1 MIKIEITIPDN
12 VDHEGML
19 QAYMQ
24 SLGFYRKAQ
33 VDPRLFSKSHSD
45 QNQFDPAPPTPDAE
59 VIADMKAMEQIDE
72 LRAAYEE
79 AAKETTPPPAKRGRR
94 SKAQIEADAA
104 AEAVRV
110 MEEAA
115 KAEQKV
121 EERQISTTPEERQ
134 QDDADEKAE
143 TGDAISVDTVRGLA
157 GAYVDAFGLAAANE
171 DGDGIIAAALGPVP
185 DGMVDT
191 KGVPVTKWRL
201 SVIPT
206 DEDSLRKLVHAW
218 TEALDTNPYNRSAV

>member
-1 MIKIEITIPDN
+1 MSIKIEITIPDN
-12 VDHEGML
+12 VDLEAML
-19 QAYMQ
+19 QDHMR
-24 SLGFYRKAQ
+24 SLGFFRRQKQA
-33 VDPRLFSKSHSD
+33 
-45 QNQFDPAPPTPDAE
+45 APTPDAEVIADMKTASEIAE

-72 LRAAYEE
+72 LRAADER
-79 AAKETTPPPAKRGRR
+79 KEVYVHPMPTPAKRGRR
-94 SKAQIEADAA
+94 SRAQIEADAA

-115 KAEQKV
+115 KAEEKV

-134 QDDADEKAE
+134 QDAADEKAE
-143 TGDAISVDTVRGLA
+143 TGDAISVDTVRSLA
-157 GAYVDAFGLAAANE
+157 GAYVDAFGMAATNE
-171 DGDGIIAAALGPVP
+171 DGHAIIAAALGPVP

-191 KGVPVTKWRL
+191 KGVVVTKWRL

-218 TEALDTNPYNRSAV
+218 TEALDTNPYNRPAV